1 MISQNSRS
9 DSRDRAKN
17 GATNSAKERKDLK
30 NPQSLLL
37 QIQSTFDKGNKIEFF
52 KAFDALIPSEL
63 KKKRFSIQKTRILS
77 SNIFRCLQKA
87 SEYQPTERCLKR

>member
-30 NPQSLLL
+30 NPHSLLL

-63 KKKRFSIQKTRILS
+63 KKRDLYSYVLLICCSEVKENNESEWKKNMHII
-77 SNIFRCLQKA
+77 IF
-87 SEYQPTERCLKR
+87 T

>member
-30 NPQSLLL
+30 NPHSLLL

-63 KKKRFSIQKTRILS
+63 KKRDFQYKKLEFYLQIYFVVYKRHP
-77 SNIFRCLQKA
+77 NINQ
-87 SEYQPTERCLKR
+87 QNVV